1 MRFVFLQTGMTGYQ
15 DAALRALHKQ
25 GNEILNVFPGAIKN
39 TAFKID
45 EFTSYGRTLTW
56 EGAPPEGELLQAVA
70 DFAPDAIMMASWQ
83 QPQYRKVMAAQRGK
97 ALRILF
103 SSNIWEATPK
113 QWLGRLTHRAYL
125 RPLYDCV
132 FVPGERSEWFARR
145 LGFRADQVIRGANS
159 ADVEVFERGPRS
171 AEQLAAARRFLFTG
185 RLMPYKGVTVLRDA
199 WQRYRA
205 TSDDPWELDA
215 IGVGELADELAA
227 LPGVRMHGFVQPTE
241 LAELMHG
248 AACLVLPSFIDFYG
262 VVVHEAATAGLVLL
276 CSDGVGATPH
286 LLQDGYNGWTIAA
299 GSVDSLA
306 DGLARVSA
314 LSGERLAAMSEGSRS
329 LARRMSPTIWAE
341 NLTEEVARRRARGD
355 HLDAPGPWR
364 AITRG

>member
-15 DAALRALHKQ
+15 DASLRALQKQ

-45 EFTSYGRTLTW
+45 EFGSYGRTFTW
-56 EGAPPEGELLQAVA
+56 EGAPPEAELLRTVA
-70 DFAPDAIMMASWQ
+70 DFAPDAIVMASWQ
-83 QPQYRKVMAAQRGK
+83 QPQYRKAMAAQRGR

-103 SSNIWEATPK
+103 SSNVWEATPK
-113 QWLGRLTHRAYL
+113 QWLGRATHRAYL

-145 LGFRADQVIRGANS
+145 LGFDAAQVIRGANS

-171 AEQLAAARRFLFTG
+171 AEQLAASRRFLFTG

-205 TSDDPWELDA
+205 TTADPWDLDV
-215 IGVGELADELAA
+215 IGVGELAPELER
-227 LPGVRMHGFVQPTE
+227 LPGVRMHGFVQPAE
-241 LAELMHG
+241 LAALMHES
-248 AACLVLPSFIDFYG
+248 ACLVLPSFIDFYG
-262 VVVHEAATAGLVLL
+262 VVVHEAATAGQVLL

-286 LLQDGYNGWTIAA
+286 LLQDGYNGWTIA
-299 GSVDSLA
+299 GGNVDSLA
-306 DGLARVSA
+306 GGLARVTA
-314 LSGERLAAMSEGSRS
+314 LPAERLAAMSAGSRS
-329 LARRMSPTIWAE
+329 LARRLSPTIWAE
-341 NLTEEVARRRARGD
+341 NLTEEVARRRVAGEHLAAPSRLGAVLRG
-355 HLDAPGPWR
+355 
-364 AITRG
+364 